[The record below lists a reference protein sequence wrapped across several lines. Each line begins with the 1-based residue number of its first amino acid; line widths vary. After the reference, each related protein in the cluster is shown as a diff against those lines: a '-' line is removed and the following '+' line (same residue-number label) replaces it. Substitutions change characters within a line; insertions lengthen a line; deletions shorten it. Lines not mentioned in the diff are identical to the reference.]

1 MIFPIQFYRGYYSMS
16 LSQCM
21 VCTEAWD
28 ISDNLMKGDNEMK
41 HSTSGVYCVLN
52 LFGKAKSWHS
62 PQ

>member
-1 MIFPIQFYRGYYSMS
+1 MS